1 MCNQRALEKLEE
13 AVRLERGGLLEKA
26 LAGLD
31 VAARSDDPA
40 VLAEALR
47 HQADIRRAR
56 CEWDL
61 AVALAR
67 RSREVARAAA
77 FPELE
82 AEATN
87 AEAAIYLTRRSF
99 AEAEA
104 LFEEMLEITTDPR
117 IQGIA
122 LQNLGISSAE
132 QGHLEEARH
141 RFLRSHDRFEAAGYT
156 RGMATAL
163 VNSGRIALL
172 EGEDEQAE
180 ALCTQADHL
189 ARRVGD
195 LELSAL
201 ASLNLA
207 EALLRRGRPS
217 DAEIPASVA
226 LGYFTGVGNQ
236 WRRIE
241 CLRLFGDLHR
251 AEDDSES
258 AWQCYSRALDLA
270 RETETLDEVAGLEE
284 LLEAME
290 EETHGSIPAR

>member
-31 VAARSDDPA
+31 VAARSEDPA

-61 AVALAR
+61 AVDLAR
-67 RSREVARAAA
+67 RSREVARAAEL
-77 FPELE
+77 PDLE
-82 AEATN
+82 AEAVN

-99 AEAEA
+99 DEAEA
-104 LFEEMLEITTDPR
+104 LFEEMLEITRDPR

-141 RFLRSHDRFEAAGYT
+141 RLLDSHDRFEAAGYT

-172 EGEDEQAE
+172 EGKDAE
-180 ALCTQADHL
+180 AERLSTQADHL
-189 ARRVGD
+189 ARKVRD

-207 EALLRRGRPS
+207 EALLRRGRPA

-241 CLRLFGDLHR
+241 CLRLFGDIHR
-251 AEDDSES
+251 ADADSES
-258 AWQCYSRALDLA
+258 AMQCYSRALELA
-270 RETETLDEVAGLEE
+270 RETQTPDEVDRLEE
-284 LLEAME
+284 LLAEVE
-290 EETHGSIPAR
+290 EEAPESAPAR

>member
-67 RSREVARAAA
+67 RSREVAGAAGLA
-77 FPELE
+77 ELE
-82 AEATN
+82 AEAVN

-99 AEAEA
+99 AEAEP
-104 LFEEMLEITTDPR
+104 LFWEMLEITEDPR
-117 IQGIA
+117 IHGIA

-141 RFLRSHDRFEAAGYT
+141 RFLDSHDCFQDAGYT
-156 RGMATAL
+156 RGMATTL
-163 VNSGRIALL
+163 VNSGCIALL
-172 EGEDEQAE
+172 EGRDEEAE
-180 ALCTQADHL
+180 ALCTQADL
-189 ARRVGD
+189 VARRVGD

-207 EALLRRGRPS
+207 KALLRRGRPEE
-217 DAEIPASVA
+217 AEIPASVA

-251 AEDDSES
+251 AEEDSES
-258 AWQCYSRALDLA
+258 ARQCYARALDLA
-270 RETETLDEVAGLEE
+270 RETETPDEVEGLEE
-284 LLEAME
+284 LLEAVE
-290 EETHGSIPAR
+290 QEGHRSAPAR

>member
-1 MCNQRALEKLEE
+1 MCNQRALETLEE

-26 LAGLD
+26 LAELD

-47 HQADIRRAR
+47 HQADIRRSR
-56 CEWDL
+56 CEWEM

-67 RSREVARAAA
+67 RSRAIAREAGL
-77 FPELE
+77 PELE
-82 AEATN
+82 AEAVN
-87 AEAAIYLTRRSF
+87 AEAAIYLTRRFF
-99 AEAEA
+99 ADAER
-104 LFEEMLEITTDPR
+104 LFEAMLEITEDPR
-117 IQGIA
+117 IRGIA

-141 RFLRSHDRFEAAGYT
+141 RFLDSHDFFEAAGYT
-156 RGMATAL
+156 RGMATAR
-163 VNSGRIALL
+163 VNSGRISLL
-172 EGEDEQAE
+172 EGRDEEAE
-180 ALCTQADHL
+180 TLCTQADQL

-207 EALLRRGRPS
+207 EALLRRGRPAE
-217 DAEIPASVA
+217 AEIPASVA

-251 AEDDSES
+251 AEQDSES
-258 AWQCYSRALDLA
+258 ALQCYARALELA
-270 RETETLDEVAGLEE
+270 RETETPDEVAGLEE
-284 LLEAME
+284 LLEAVE
-290 EETHGSIPAR
+290 EEARGSASAR